1 LIQGPFAPGG
11 SARRIATRA
20 IVVLGAVLVGG
31 QLMRSVPREQTL
43 IFPVGSTFP
52 NATRFAASWK
62 QAGDEEP
69 RGGVS
74 LTFEQP
80 PPLQVRQ
87 RTKLPD
93 GDYIVSID
101 ILERPQSPRNEPR
114 RAAETEQLP
123 GQTPQAG
130 ETAGSREGVQTNI
143 ERRVSLVG
151 GEALIA
157 LAVVPRE
164 PSVSE

>member
-1 LIQGPFAPGG
+1 M
-11 SARRIATRA
+11 RA
-20 IVVLGAVLVGG
+20 A
-31 QLMRSVPREQTL
+31 PREQTL

-62 QAGDEEP
+62 QAGDDEA

-74 LTFEQP
+74 LTFDQP
-80 PPLQVRQ
+80 PPLQIRQ
-87 RTKLPD
+87 RAKLPD

-101 ILERPQSPRNEPR
+101 IFERPQTAEKGTPRAGG
-114 RAAETEQLP
+114 AAPLP
-123 GQTPQAG
+123 EKAAQAG
-130 ETAGSREGVQTNI
+130 ETAGSREGLQTSI

>member
-1 LIQGPFAPGG
+1 M
-11 SARRIATRA
+11 
-20 IVVLGAVLVGG
+20 LGAVLVGG
-31 QLMRSVPREQTL
+31 QLMRAAPREQTL

-52 NATRFAASWK
+52 NASRFAASWK
-62 QAGDEEP
+62 QAGDDEP
-69 RGGVS
+69 RGGMS
-74 LTFEQP
+74 LTFDQP
-80 PPLQVRQ
+80 PPLQIRQ
-87 RTKLPD
+87 RAKLPD

-101 ILERPQSPRNEPR
+101 ILERQASPVKG
-114 RAAETEQLP
+114 AQTGGETGETGQPP
-123 GQTPQAG
+123 GNATQAG
-130 ETAGSREGVQTNI
+130 ETAGSREGLQTII

>member
-1 LIQGPFAPGG
+1 MIGRYLTRG
-11 SARRIATRA
+11 SLARRLATRA
-20 IVVLGAVLVGG
+20 VVVLGAVLVGG

-43 IFPVGSTFP
+43 IFPVGSVFP

-62 QAGDEEP
+62 QPGDEEP

-74 LTFEQP
+74 LTFDQP
-80 PPLQVRQ
+80 PPLQIRQ
-87 RTKLPD
+87 HAKLPN
-93 GDYIVSID
+93 GDYIVTID
-101 ILERPQSPRNEPR
+101 ILQAHVQPERGERGE
-114 RAAETEQLP
+114 RA
-123 GQTPQAG
+123 PQAG
-130 ETAGSREGVQTNI
+130 ETSGTREGLQTNI
-143 ERRVSLVG
+143 ERRVSLAG

>member
-1 LIQGPFAPGG
+1 M
-11 SARRIATRA
+11 
-20 IVVLGAVLVGG
+20 LGAVLVGG

-43 IFPVGSTFP
+43 IFPIGSVFP

-62 QAGDEEP
+62 RPGDEEP

-74 LTFEQP
+74 LSFDRA
-80 PPLQVRQ
+80 PPLQIRQ

-101 ILERPQSPRNEPR
+101 ILQ
-114 RAAETEQLP
+114 A
-123 GQTPQAG
+123 PQAG
-130 ETAGSREGVQTNI
+130 ETSGSHEGLQTNI
-143 ERRVSLVG
+143 ERRVSLGG

-164 PSVSE
+164 PSDSE

>member
-1 LIQGPFAPGG
+1 LSGGRFARANHPAAPGR
-11 SARRIATRA
+11 SLRRLLARAVI
-20 IVVLGAVLVGG
+20 VLGAVLAGG

-43 IFPVGSTFP
+43 IFPIGSVFP

-62 QAGDEEP
+62 QPGDDEP
-69 RGGVS
+69 RGGVTLS
-74 LTFEQP
+74 FDRP

-87 RTKLPD
+87 RAKLPD
-93 GDYIVSID
+93 GDYIVSMD
-101 ILERPQSPRNEPR
+101 IVESPKPSAGRE
-114 RAAETEQLP
+114 
-123 GQTPQAG
+123 PQAG
-130 ETAGSREGVQTNI
+130 ETAGTREGLQTSI

-157 LAVVPRE
+157 LATVPRE